1 MFGDT
6 PTDQQKSDDQT
17 TNTAP
22 DLSLGMNPDT
32 STGAIS
38 DPSISDPLA
47 SSGQADDSP
56 ASDPVDTPLVSPG
69 ASASDTDEDNSS
81 QGDEKPA
88 DNELEAI
95 KKQALSQLSPLVH
108 KLEQTPEEKYRTLI
122 MMVQASD
129 DKNLLA
135 EAYEAAQ
142 KITDEKAKAEALL
155 TIVNEINYFSQK

>member
-6 PTDQQKSDDQT
+6 PADQQQSDDQQ

-22 DLSLGMNPDT
+22 DLSLGMNPDAG
-32 STGAIS
+32 TGAIS
-38 DPSISDPLA
+38 DPSASDPLA
-47 SSGQADDSP
+47 PSPADDNSTS
-56 ASDPVDTPLVSPG
+56 SDDNVSAPIVNPGVSDDNDDTN
-69 ASASDTDEDNSS
+69 DESTGNND
-81 QGDEKPA
+81 GLD
-88 DNELEAI
+88 DI

-108 KLEQTPEEKYRTLI
+108 KLDQTPEEKYRTLI

-129 DKNLLA
+129 DKDLIK

>member
-17 TNTAP
+17 NTAP
-22 DLSLGMNPDT
+22 DLSLGMNPDAG
-32 STGAIS
+32 TGAIS
-38 DPSISDPLA
+38 DPS
-47 SSGQADDSP
+47 
-56 ASDPVDTPLVSPG
+56 ASDSLSSSSSANDN
-69 ASASDTDEDNSS
+69 ASDNASVPIVEPGDSGSEDKSS
-81 QGDEKPA
+81 SSDGKPA
-88 DNELEAI
+88 DDDLDNI

-108 KLEQTPEEKYRTLI
+108 KLDQSPEEKYRTLI

-129 DKNLLA
+129 NKDLIG

>member
-6 PTDQQKSDDQT
+6 PADQQKPDDQ

-32 STGAIS
+32 GTGAIS
-38 DPSISDPLA
+38 DPSASDPLA
-47 SSGQADDSP
+47 PLSSTQADDNS
-56 ASDPVDTPLVSPG
+56 SDDNTSTPIVNPG
-69 ASASDTDEDNSS
+69 ASDDNADKSADSDEL
-81 QGDEKPA
+81 
-88 DNELEAI
+88 NEI
-95 KKQALSQLSPLVH
+95 KKQALSQLSPLVN
-108 KLEQTPEEKYRTLI
+108 KLDQTPEEKYRTLI

-129 DKNLLA
+129 NKDLIK

-142 KITDEKAKAEALL
+142 KISDEKAKAEALL